1 MAGCTLYTCSICNK
15 RLFARNFIKSSI
27 RDKTYICHECAE
39 SLKTHFYCNVCG
51 KKLPKEAYNILNLES
66 KKYICLECE
75 VELNN
80 SYRQQPS
87 ITTNPSILIDTHTNE
102 YPNSLYIYQISD
114 TQLEHFTIINNS
126 KSEVIR
132 TPIHQ
137 PHLVTFYSTLI
148 DKQANLINAYSHIII
163 QVLSIQQLSQIKIDN
178 GQVIYVLINE
188 LKIPNKIPQ
197 LATFQQQHKFLIY
210 KLKV

>member
-1 MAGCTLYTCSICNK
+1 MAGCTLYTCSVCKK

-27 RDKTYICHECAE
+27 RDKTYICYECAE

-51 KKLPKEAYNILNLES
+51 KKLPKEAYSIQNLES
-66 KKYICLECE
+66 KKYTCIECE
-75 VELNN
+75 AELNN

-87 ITTNPSILIDTHTNE
+87 IIVEPSILINTNTNK
-102 YPNSLYIYQISD
+102 YPNSLFIYQISD
-114 TQLEHFTIINNS
+114 THLEHFTIINNS
-126 KSEVIR
+126 KSNITR
-132 TPIHQ
+132 SHIHQ

-163 QVLSIQQLSQIKIDN
+163 QVLSTHQISQIKIDN

-197 LATFQQQHKFLIY
+197 LANLQRQHKFLLY
-210 KLKV
+210 KLK